1 MGYHK
6 QQLIA
11 DQVEVGDR
19 LPAPIPARHH
29 VALRNTP
36 SRKDRR
42 LRERI
47 EREAV
52 VTDRILGGSIG
63 FVLGAIVV
71 LALIAGLGDV

>member
-42 LRERI
+42 LQERI
-47 EREAV
+47 RRDEIVAERIAA
-52 VTDRILGGSIG
+52 GCIG
-63 FVLGAIVV
+63 FVIGAIVV